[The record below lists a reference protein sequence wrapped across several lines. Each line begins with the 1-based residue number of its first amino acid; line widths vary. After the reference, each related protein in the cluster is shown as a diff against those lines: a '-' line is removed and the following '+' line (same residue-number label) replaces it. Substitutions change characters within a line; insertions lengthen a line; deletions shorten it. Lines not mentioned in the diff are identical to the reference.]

1 MTYASD
7 FTGGDADS
15 RRAEADRIIKILEGD
30 LENLAPRQRAFVE
43 QMADG
48 GEVSGK
54 QLLWLR
60 DIKDSL

>member
-1 MTYASD
+1 MTYSSN

-15 RRAEADRIIKILEGD
+15 RRSEADRIIAIIED
-30 LENLAPRQRAFVE
+30 EMESLAPRQRAFVE
-43 QMADG
+43 QMAAG
-48 GEVSGK
+48 GDVSGK